1 MPLYIVLGAIED
13 YHIAAFQYNYIISYM
28 TFSCVLIELNLA
40 IKMTILIA
48 RFNLIK
54 THENVSLPEVSSYYN
69 ETSERERL
77 PMGDRMGAYVPQHTI
92 LTMLSMLLGSIIVI
106 DENKQLF

>member
-40 IKMTILIA
+40 IKMT
-48 RFNLIK
+48 
-54 THENVSLPEVSSYYN
+54 SYYN